1 MHLPINSTIDIIMS
15 ISNQSM
21 DMMGHPIH
29 LHGHKFWVLGSGEGS
44 FPYAAVTDAPAD
56 LINLRDPPY
65 RDTMGLPSQGWAA
78 IRYVTDNP
86 GAWMFHCHLQWHV
99 VVGMAMVLVEG
110 GDQLPALVGQYNK
123 TADRSGATEL
133 IASRYGPSAT
143 LVAIVVVA
151 ITLWY

>member
-1 MHLPINSTIDIIMS
+1 
-15 ISNQSM
+15 
-21 DMMGHPIH
+21 
-29 LHGHKFWVLGSGEGS
+29 
-44 FPYAAVTDAPAD
+44 
-56 LINLRDPPY
+56 
-65 RDTMGLPSQGWAA
+65 
-78 IRYVTDNP
+78 
-86 GAWMFHCHLQWHV
+86 
-99 VVGMAMVLVEG
+99 MAMVLVEG